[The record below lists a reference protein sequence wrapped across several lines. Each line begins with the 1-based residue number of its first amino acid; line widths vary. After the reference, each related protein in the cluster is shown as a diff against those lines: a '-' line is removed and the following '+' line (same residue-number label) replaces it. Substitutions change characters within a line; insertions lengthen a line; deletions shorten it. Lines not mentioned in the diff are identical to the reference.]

1 VSRVSVNIP
10 AYNAEGFLARALR
23 SVEAQTYSDYEIV
36 LVDDGSTDRT
46 AEIARSF
53 EKVRYVHQDHRGE
66 AEARRRGL
74 EESQGELVAF
84 LDADDEWLP
93 EKLERQIAFMDERR
107 SEFSYTD
114 SYCTKGGKRVR
125 YSKLAPSWDGQ
136 ILVPLLE
143 EWLEHAFITNNSV
156 IASKDLLRSVGG
168 FDCEAPFRSNTDYGL
183 WLRVALAGTRF
194 DYLDEPLAIY
204 YRGHKSDSSDSVVML
219 KRYMQA
225 LEYFSSHYSFP
236 PEAEALL
243 ERTLERTNV
252 ALGAKLLK
260 HGRLREAAPYLR
272 HGQLR
277 DLAAKSRLFF
287 NRRLRSMFRR
297 SG

>member
-1 VSRVSVNIP
+1 VPRVSVNIP
-10 AYNAEGFLARALR
+10 AFNAEAFLARALR
-23 SVEAQTYSDYEIV
+23 SVEDQTYGDYEIV
-36 LVDDGSTDRT
+36 LVDDGSTDGT

-53 EKVRYVHQDHRGE
+53 EKVRYVYQAHQGE
-66 AEARRRGL
+66 AEARSRGL
-74 EESQGELVAF
+74 GESKGDLVAF

-93 EKLERQIAFMDERR
+93 EKLERQLAFMEERH
-107 SEFSYTD
+107 SEFSYSD

-125 YSKLAPSWDGQ
+125 YSKLAPPYDGQ
-136 ILVPLLE
+136 ILIPLLE

-156 IASKDLLRSVGG
+156 VASTELLKRVGG
-168 FDCEAPFRSNTDYGL
+168 FDFEAPFRSNTDYGL

-204 YRGHKSDSSDSVVML
+204 YRGHIRDSSDSVVML

-225 LEYFSSHYSFP
+225 LEYFSSHYPFP
-236 PEAEALL
+236 SEAQALL

-272 HGQLR
+272 HGQFR

-287 NRRLRSMFRR
+287 NRRLRSLFRR

>member
-1 VSRVSVNIP
+1 VPRVSVNIP
-10 AYNAEGFLARALR
+10 AYNAEAFLSRALR
-23 SVEAQTYSDYEIV
+23 SVEVQTYGDYEIV
-36 LVDDGSTDRT
+36 LVDDGSTDST

-53 EKVRYVHQDHRGE
+53 ERVRYVHQAHKGE
-66 AEARRRGL
+66 SAARSRGL
-74 EESQGELVAF
+74 EESEGDLVAF

-93 EKLERQIAFMDERR
+93 EKLERQLAFMDERR

-125 YSKLAPSWDGQ
+125 YSKLAPPYDGQ

-156 IASKDLLRSVGG
+156 VASKELLRRVGG
-168 FDCEAPFRSNTDYGL
+168 FDYEAPFPSNTDYGL
-183 WLRVALAGTRF
+183 WLRVALAGARF
-194 DYLDEPLAIY
+194 DYLDQPLAIY
-204 YRGHKSDSSDSVVML
+204 YRGHQSDSSDSIVML

-225 LEYFSSHYSFP
+225 LEYFSLRYPFP
-236 PEAEALL
+236 PEAQALL

-272 HGQLR
+272 HGHLR

-287 NRRLRSMFRR
+287 RRRLRTIFRR